1 MKARFTQSFKI
12 QAVEKAL
19 ERANDVSLKD
29 IADDLM
35 IGQSTLGKWIGLA
48 QKQKLEPAQNTE
60 VTDMTKAKRPQ
71 DWSAKARLDMVISC
85 ASLDEEQI
93 SELCRQ
99 QGLFPHHIKQW
110 KQDFIDGSTVTTT
123 ASIRSD
129 NKTLRQDNK
138 ALKKEVNRKD
148 KALAETAALLVLQKK
163 VNAIWGNDEDDLQ

>member
-29 IADDLM
+29 IADDLR

-71 DWSAKARLDMVISC
+71 DWSAEARLDMVISC
-85 ASLDEEQI
+85 ASLDEEQV
-93 SELCRQ
+93 SELCRK
-99 QGLFPHHIKQW
+99 QGIFLI
-110 KQDFIDGSTVTTT
+110 I
-123 ASIRSD
+123 
-129 NKTLRQDNK
+129 
-138 ALKKEVNRKD
+138 
-148 KALAETAALLVLQKK
+148 
-163 VNAIWGNDEDDLQ
+163 